1 MKNNLDK
8 TNLEITQKLEQ
19 QEREKYT
26 KRYNNLNYVD
36 FSNPNADK
44 ISSASTTTI
53 KQETLEE
60 VGEYQQELF
69 NYLYDLGVTALQTE
83 MQEIERIVL
92 GMQKETT
99 FEEEAKQE
107 TLEEAAKN
115 ESEYLADWEDKEM
128 YQKGFIQGAKWQQER
143 MYSEE
148 EVMDI
153 LLLSYSSISDKSLA
167 GADLRKWF
175 EQFKNK

>member
-53 KQETLEE
+53 K
-60 VGEYQQELF
+60 
-69 NYLYDLGVTALQTE
+69 
-83 MQEIERIVL
+83 
-92 GMQKETT
+92 K
-99 FEEEAKQE
+99 E
-107 TLEEAAKN
+107 TLEEAAEKWFN
-115 ESEYLADWEDKEM
+115 E
-128 YQKGFIQGAKWQQER
+128 QGFNIYNHYDTRPTFIKGAKWQEQQTI
-143 MYSEE
+143 E
-148 EVMDI
+148 EVFEW
-153 LLLSYSSISDKSLA
+153 LTTNNYLT
-167 GADLRKWF
+167 DLK
-175 EQFKNK
+175 ETLIENFKNR